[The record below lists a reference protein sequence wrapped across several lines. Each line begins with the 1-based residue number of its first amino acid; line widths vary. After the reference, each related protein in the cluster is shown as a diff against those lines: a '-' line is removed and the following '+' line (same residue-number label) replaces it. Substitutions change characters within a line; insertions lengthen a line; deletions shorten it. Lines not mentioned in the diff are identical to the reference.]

1 MITKP
6 LSIGFYRTIKKV
18 LQAWQKVL
26 KVAFANSNVSLPYH
40 SRTMRQRKKNRRP
53 NKKNIMI
60 KLENLTKVF
69 KKPIRKE
76 GVLGMLKTLFSTKY
90 EEKVAVDHINVQIA
104 DGEIVGYIGS
114 NGAGKSTTIKMMCGI
129 LTPSEGRVIIDGE
142 EPYKNRRKVAQKIGV
157 VFGQKTQLW
166 WDIPLIESFK
176 VLKEI
181 YQISDA
187 DYVERME
194 FISSTLGIKDFLNQ
208 AVRTLSLGQRMRA
221 DLAAAWLHNPKILFL
236 DEPTIGL
243 DVLVK
248 QKIREAIKAMN
259 AKYNTTV
266 ILTTHDMQDIEDLCN
281 RIVLIEE
288 GRIIFDGPLLEI
300 KHRFGDLRTLTITA
314 KENLDLQ
321 TLDTFDGRVSY
332 ERQNNDLL
340 IKFNAEEVEFQKVAD
355 YAFHTLNATDM
366 KVSEITIE
374 DVVKN
379 ILKEQE
385 EGGTTSV

>member
-1 MITKP
+1 
-6 LSIGFYRTIKKV
+6 
-18 LQAWQKVL
+18 
-26 KVAFANSNVSLPYH
+26 
-40 SRTMRQRKKNRRP
+40 
-53 NKKNIMI
+53 MI
-60 KLENLTKVF
+60 KIEKLTKVF

-90 EEKVAVDHINVQIA
+90 EEIIAVNDINIEIA

-129 LTPSEGRVIIDGE
+129 LTPTSGKVLIDGV
-142 EPYKNRRKVAQKIGV
+142 EPYRNRRKVASKIGV

-187 DYVERME
+187 DYKERME
-194 FISSTLGIKDFLNQ
+194 FLCDTLGIRDFLNQ

-221 DLAAAWLHNPKILFL
+221 DLAAAWLHNPAILFL

-248 QKIREAIKAMN
+248 QRIREAIKAMN

-266 ILTTHDMQDIEDLCN
+266 ILTTHDMQDIEDLCS
-281 RIVLIEE
+281 RIVLIEK
-288 GRIIFDGPLLEI
+288 GVIIYDGPLAEI
-300 KHRFGDLRTLTITA
+300 KHRFGDLRTLTVNPKVEYSID
-314 KENLDLQ
+314 E
-321 TLDTFDGRVSY
+321 LDTFGGKLNY
-332 ERQNNDLL
+332 EQQNGNLL
-340 IKFNAEEVEFQKVAD
+340 LKFNAEELTMEQVID
-355 YAFHTLNATDM
+355 YVFHTLKTADL

-374 DVVKN
+374 DVVRN
-379 ILKEQE
+379 ILEEQE
-385 EGGTTSV
+385 A